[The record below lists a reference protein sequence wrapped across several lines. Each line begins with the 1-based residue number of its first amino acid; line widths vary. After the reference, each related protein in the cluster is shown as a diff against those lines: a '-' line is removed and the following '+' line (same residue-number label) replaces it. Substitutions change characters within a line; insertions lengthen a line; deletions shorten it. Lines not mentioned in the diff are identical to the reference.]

1 MADFVK
7 VVKTSTDPKLVV
19 AEVAFDASGD
29 ATVTASSLG
38 LDKIKGFAACPW
50 GGTAD
55 HVATVYSTT
64 TYATA
69 GVTSLVLEC
78 KETVATDAGAPD
90 ALNVTVNV
98 LFWGE

>member
-1 MADFVK
+1 MADFVR
-7 VVKTSTDPKLVV
+7 VVKTSTDPRLVV

-38 LDKIKGFAACPW
+38 LDKIKGFAAGGW
-50 GGTAD
+50 GGTTNA
-55 HVATVYSTT
+55 VAAVYATT

-69 GVTSLVLEC
+69 GVTSIALEYR
-78 KETVATDAGAPD
+78 ESDGGTDAD
-90 ALNVTVNV
+90 LNKTVNV